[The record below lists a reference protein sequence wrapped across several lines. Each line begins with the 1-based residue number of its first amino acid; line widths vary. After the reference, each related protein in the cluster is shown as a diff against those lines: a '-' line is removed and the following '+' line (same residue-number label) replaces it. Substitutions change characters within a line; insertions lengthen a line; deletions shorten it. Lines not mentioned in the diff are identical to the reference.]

1 MTKLTWLDPS
11 APDAAFPAVE
21 TALKDPEG
29 LLAAGGD
36 LSPVRLLNAYRHGVF
51 PWYEEG
57 QPILWWSPDPR
68 AIFYTGQIK
77 VSRSL
82 RKTLRHKA
90 FSVTVNQDFP
100 MVVEHCAAPRKNSSG
115 TWITREMKS
124 AYTELHYQGHAH
136 SIEVWDEEQ
145 KLVGGLYG
153 LLLDRVFSG
162 ESMFSRRPDMSKIA
176 LLALSEWLQ
185 EKHIPVIDCQLPN
198 PHLSSLGAIAM
209 PRHEFISTYLQ
220 GHS

>member
-1 MTKLTWLDPS
+1 
-11 APDAAFPAVE
+11 
-21 TALKDPEG
+21 
-29 LLAAGGD
+29 
-36 LSPVRLLNAYRHGVF
+36 
-51 PWYEEG
+51 
-57 QPILWWSPDPR
+57 
-68 AIFYTGQIK
+68 
-77 VSRSL
+77 
-82 RKTLRHKA
+82 
-90 FSVTVNQDFP
+90 

-136 SIEVWDEEQ
+136 SIEVWDEDQ